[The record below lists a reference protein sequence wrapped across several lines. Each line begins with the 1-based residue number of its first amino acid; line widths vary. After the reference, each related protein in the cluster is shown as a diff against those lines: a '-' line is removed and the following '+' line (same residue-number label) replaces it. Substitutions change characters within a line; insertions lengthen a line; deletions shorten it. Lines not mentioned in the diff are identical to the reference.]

1 MSFRLVRKL
10 FSTLNTKDM
19 VNIVDNQTN
28 LNPDEF
34 YASLK
39 EKLEATH
46 NFPEDYLFK
55 FIITNEESKH
65 TEIYRVFD
73 DIKFTLNTKESKN
86 GKYTSI
92 SINAFV
98 LDADQVIKIYKE
110 VGKIQG
116 VMML

>member
-1 MSFRLVRKL
+1 MDILQG
-10 FSTLNTKDM
+10 
-19 VNIVDNQTN
+19 NQHA
-28 LNPDEF
+28 NPEDF
-34 YASLK
+34 YISLK

-46 NFPEDYLFK
+46 DFPGDYLFK
-55 FIITNEESKH
+55 FIVTNDESKH

-73 DIKFTLNTKESKN
+73 DVKFTLNTKESKN
-86 GKYTSI
+86 AKYTSI

-110 VGKIQG
+110 VGKIPG

>member
-1 MSFRLVRKL
+1 M
-10 FSTLNTKDM
+10 
-19 VNIVDNQTN
+19 NIVGQNQKT
-28 LNPDEF
+28 DQDAF

-39 EKLEATH
+39 EKLEQTH
-46 NFPEDYLFK
+46 DFPEDYLYK
-55 FIITNEESKH
+55 FIVTNDQSKL

-73 DIKFTLNTKESKN
+73 DIKFTMTNRDSKN
-86 GKYTSI
+86 GKYTAI

-110 VGKIQG
+110 VGVIEG

>member
-1 MSFRLVRKL
+1 MI
-10 FSTLNTKDM
+10 
-19 VNIVDNQTN
+19 NIVDNQEN
-28 LNPDEF
+28 LNPEEF

-46 NFPEDYLFK
+46 DFPEDYLFK

-73 DIKFTLNTKESKN
+73 NIKFTLTTKDSKN
-86 GKYTSI
+86 GKYTSLNM
-92 SINAFV
+92 NAFV
-98 LDADQVIKIYKE
+98 LDADQVINIYKE
-110 VGKIQG
+110 VGKIPG

>member
-1 MSFRLVRKL
+1 MDILQG
-10 FSTLNTKDM
+10 
-19 VNIVDNQTN
+19 NQHA
-28 LNPDEF
+28 NPEDF
-34 YASLK
+34 YISLK

-46 NFPEDYLFK
+46 DFPGDYLFK
-55 FIITNEESKH
+55 FIVTNDELKH

-73 DIKFTLNTKESKN
+73 DVKFSLNTKESKN
-86 GKYTSI
+86 AKYTSI

-110 VGKIQG
+110 VGKIPG

>member
-1 MSFRLVRKL
+1 MEILENKE
-10 FSTLNTKDM
+10 NE
-19 VNIVDNQTN
+19 
-28 LNPDEF
+28 NPDEF

-46 NFPEDYLFK
+46 DFPEDYMFK
-55 FIITNEESKH
+55 FIVANEDAKH

-73 DIKFTLNTKESKN
+73 NIEFTLNTKESKN

-92 SINAFV
+92 TINVFV

-110 VGKIQG
+110 VGKIPG